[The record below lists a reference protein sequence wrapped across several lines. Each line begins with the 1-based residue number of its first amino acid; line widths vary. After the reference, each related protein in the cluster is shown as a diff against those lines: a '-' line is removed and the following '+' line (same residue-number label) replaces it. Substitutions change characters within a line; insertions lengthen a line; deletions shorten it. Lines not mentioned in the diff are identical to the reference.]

1 MFKALGAFVLSCAML
16 PSQVMGLAAHR
27 RDTPFGI
34 GSGSPNLVVEWNK
47 TLLVIL
53 RTPGAQ
59 PANLHPTRSYALMHA
74 AIYDAINAIDRG
86 HTPYKV
92 IAPIVGAQASEEAAA
107 ATAGHDV
114 LLGLYPAFEPQLDAQ
129 LQQELA
135 AIADGKSKNDGIAI
149 GRFVAA
155 RRLALRAEDG
165 RFPTPGAYVPNGQ
178 PGNYQLT
185 PPNMAPAQFSQWS
198 KTTPWVLTAADQFR
212 PGAPPALTSDQYT
225 NDFSEVKSIGFI
237 DSTTRTDEQTTIA
250 KFWNGAI
257 QNYWNEITQTAVL
270 AHQTSLADSARAFAL
285 VNLGLADTVIAF
297 YDAKYV
303 YQLWR
308 PVTAVREAD
317 KDGNDNTD
325 ADPNWLPLNTK
336 TAPDPSYP
344 GAHSTISYTAAQV
357 LRSFFGDQFDFA
369 VTSEVLP
376 GVERD
381 FHSFSAAAEE
391 AGLSRIYA
399 GQHFRFDHEAG
410 RDLGSKVGNQ
420 VFTTVLLPR

>member
-1 MFKALGAFVLSCAML
+1 MFKALAAFVLLCASL
-16 PSQVMGLAAHR
+16 PSQVMALTADH

-34 GSGSPNLVVEWNK
+34 DNGSPNLVVEWNK

-53 RTPGAQ
+53 RTPGTQ

-74 AIYDAINAIDRG
+74 AIYDAVNAIDGG
-86 HTPYKV
+86 HAPYKV
-92 IAPIVGAQASEEAAA
+92 ALPSVTAQASEEAAA
-107 ATAGHDV
+107 ATAGHDI
-114 LLGLYPAFEPQLDAQ
+114 LLGLYPAFQPQLDAQ

-135 AIADGKSKNDGIAI
+135 EVSDGKSKNDGVSI

-155 RRLALRAEDG
+155 HLLALRANDG
-165 RFPTPGAYVPNGQ
+165 RFPTVGAYVPNGQ

-198 KTTPWVLTAADQFR
+198 KTVPWSLTAADQFR
-212 PGAPPALTSDQYT
+212 PGAPPTLTSDTYT
-225 NDFSEVKSIGFI
+225 TDFNEVKDVGFI
-237 DSTTRTDEQTTIA
+237 DSTTRTDDQTQIA

-257 QNYWNEITQTAVL
+257 QNYWNEITQTTVL
-270 AHQTSLADSARAFAL
+270 AHQNNLADSARVFAL

-317 KDGNDNTD
+317 KDGNANTD

-357 LRSFFGDQFDFA
+357 LRSFFGDQFDFS

-410 RDLGSKVGNQ
+410 RDLGSKVGTQ
-420 VFTTVLLPR
+420 VFSTVLLPR

>member
-1 MFKALGAFVLSCAML
+1 MFKALAAFVLLCASL
-16 PSQVMGLAAHR
+16 SSQAMGAAAVR
-27 RDTPFGI
+27 PDASATPNETT
-34 GSGSPNLVVEWNK
+34 NLVVEWNK

-59 PANLHPTRSYALMHA
+59 PVNLHPTRTYALMHA
-74 AIYDAINAIDRG
+74 AIYDAVNAIDGG
-86 HTPYKV
+86 HAPYKV
-92 IAPIVGAQASEEAAA
+92 EAPTAAFQASEEAAV

-114 LLGLYPAFEPQLDAQ
+114 LLALYPAFQTQLDAQ

-135 AIADGKSKNDGIAI
+135 PIADGQNKSDGIAI
-149 GRFVAA
+149 GKFVAA
-155 RRLALRAEDG
+155 HLLALRADDG

-185 PPNMAPAQFSQWS
+185 PPNLAPAQFTQWS
-198 KTTPWVLTAADQFR
+198 KTTPWALIAANQFR
-212 PGAPPALTSDQYT
+212 PVAPPTLTSDRYT
-225 NDFSEVKSIGFI
+225 NDFKEVKGIGFI
-237 DSTTRTDEQTTIA
+237 DSTTRTDDQTQIA

-257 QNYWNEITQTAVL
+257 QNYWNEITQTAVV
-270 AHQTSLADSARAFAL
+270 AHQLNLEDSARVFAL
-285 VNLGLADTVIAF
+285 VNLGLADSVIAF

-308 PVTAVREAD
+308 PVTAVRNAD
-317 KDGNDNTD
+317 NDGNNDTD
-325 ADPNWLPLNTK
+325 GDPNWLPLNTK

-344 GAHSTISYTAAQV
+344 GAHSTISFTAAQV

-410 RDLGSKVGNQ
+410 RALGSKVGNQ